1 MTIDSFLEHWQLIEH
16 PFRGEEARQ
25 DPLLSRMVDASV
37 RAAAENPMRPSRMPR
52 HPDYDKIAGEF
63 SRPSTSIVFGEK
75 GSGKTA
81 IRLQMSTSA
90 AAYNAANPSRRVLLI
105 SHDELAPVLQRLH
118 DRVKTVKKGKES
130 PVIDSLK
137 QMRLA
142 DHVDAVMCQ
151 VVPRLVDSLLEQG
164 GPGQGAGGERI
175 DLGPEPRKG
184 LKKLDKDLK
193 RDILVM
199 QATYD
204 RPDSADQR
212 TRELRRALGVR
223 MPAIVMIEDVMA
235 FAGWIVPL
243 AVFLLSR
250 GSKAPY
256 NDPIWVTS
264 FSAAMGLWAVALLA
278 RAATERF
285 GVRARAHRLR
295 RQIRVSPRTE
305 GSYARS
311 IRQVPPAWRPSH
323 LLPSTGSDDVRLAM
337 LSRLVRVIRAYG
349 FEHAVVLVDR
359 VDEPPLIQGDPE
371 RMRAVV
377 WPLLSNRFLQQEGVA
392 FKMLLPIEL
401 RHSLMRESAAFFQDA
416 RLDKQSTIEA
426 LSWSGVALYDLCN
439 QRLNACRPPD
449 ASPITLQDLF
459 AADVARDSLL
469 DALEQVRQP
478 RDAFKLVYQCI
489 YDHCTHTAED
499 LSNPG
504 AYLIP
509 KHVLDT
515 AKRAQVER
523 LRQLA
528 MGVRPA

>member
-1 MTIDSFLEHWQLIEH
+1 MTIDTFLEHWQLIEH

-37 RAAAENPMRPSRMPR
+37 RMAAENPLRPSRMPR

-81 IRLQMSTSA
+81 IRLQLATSA
-90 AAYNAANPSRRVLLI
+90 ASYNAANPSKRVLLI
-105 SHDELAPVLQRLH
+105 IYDELAPILQRLH

-137 QMRLA
+137 QIRLA
-142 DHVDAVMCQ
+142 DHVDAIMCS
-151 VVPRLVDSLLEQG
+151 VVPRLVDALLEQQ
-164 GPGQGAGGERI
+164 PQGERI
-175 DLGPEPRKG
+175 DVGPEPRKG

-193 RDILVM
+193 RDITVL
-199 QATYD
+199 QAAYD
-204 RPDSADQR
+204 RPDAADLR
-212 TRELRRALGVR
+212 SRELRKALGVR
-223 MPAIVMIEDVMA
+223 MPAISMIEDVMA
-235 FAGWIVPL
+235 FGGWLVPL
-243 AVFLLSR
+243 AVYFLFR
-250 GSKAPY
+250 ESKAPY
-256 NDPIWVTS
+256 NDPIWVTI
-264 FSAAMGLWAVALLA
+264 FTAAMGLWAAALVA

-285 GVRARAHRLR
+285 GIRTRARRLR
-295 RQIRVSPRTE
+295 RQIRISPRTE
-305 GSYARS
+305 GSYVRS
-311 IRQVPPAWRPSH
+311 LRQVHPSWRPSH
-323 LLPSTGSDDVRLAM
+323 LLPSTSSDDVRLAM
-337 LSRLVRVIRAYG
+337 LGRLVRVVRQYG
-349 FEHAVVLVDR
+349 YESAVIVIDR

-371 RMRAVV
+371 RMKAVI

-416 RLDKQSTIEA
+416 RLDKQSTIENLA
-426 LSWSGVALYDLCN
+426 WSGVALYDLCN
-439 QRLNACRPPD
+439 QRITASRPPD
-449 ASPITLQDLF
+449 APPITLGDMF
-459 AADVARDSLL
+459 APDVTRDSLI

-478 RDAFKLVYQCI
+478 RDAFKFVYQCI
-489 YDHCTHTAED
+489 YDHCTRTAED
-499 LSNPG
+499 ATDPL
-504 AYLIP
+504 AYRIP
-509 KHVLDT
+509 KHVLDN

>member
-1 MTIDSFLEHWQLIEH
+1 MTIDAFLEHWQLIEH

-37 RAAAENPMRPSRMPR
+37 RLAAENPLRPSRMPR

-81 IRLQMSTSA
+81 IRLQLSTSA
-90 AAYNAANPSRRVLLI
+90 ASFNASNPTKRVLLI
-105 SHDELAPVLQRLH
+105 VYDELAPVLQRLH
-118 DRVKTVKKGKES
+118 DRVKTVRKGKES
-130 PVIDSLK
+130 PAADSLK
-137 QMRLA
+137 QVRLA
-142 DHVDAVMCQ
+142 DHVDAIMCL
-151 VVPRLVDSLLEQG
+151 VVPRLIDALLEQQ
-164 GPGQGAGGERI
+164 PQGERI

-193 RDILVM
+193 RDIMVM
-199 QATYD
+199 QASYD
-204 RPDSADQR
+204 RPDVADQR

-223 MPAIVMIEDVMA
+223 MPAIVWIEDVMA
-235 FAGWIVPL
+235 FGGWLVPL
-243 AVFLLSR
+243 AVFVLFKQS
-250 GSKAPY
+250 GAQY
-256 NDPIWVTS
+256 NDQIWITI
-264 FSAAMGLWAVALLA
+264 FTAAMCLWAAALLT

-285 GVRARAHRLR
+285 GIRTRARRLR

-305 GSYARS
+305 GSYVRS
-311 IRQVPPAWRPSH
+311 LRQVPPSWRPSH
-323 LLPSTGSDDVRLAM
+323 LMPSTSSDDVRLAM
-337 LSRLVRVIRAYG
+337 LGRLVRVIRQYG
-349 FEHAVVLVDR
+349 FDHAVVVVDR

-371 RMRAVV
+371 RMKSVI
-377 WPLLSNRFLQQEGVA
+377 WPMFSNRFLQQEGIA

-401 RHSLMRESAAFFQDA
+401 RHTLMRESAAFFQDA

-426 LSWSGVALYDLCN
+426 LSWTGVALYDLCN

-449 ASPITLQDLF
+449 APPIALADIF
-459 AADVARDSLL
+459 APDIAIDSLI
-469 DALEQVRQP
+469 DALEHVRQP
-478 RDAFKLVYQCI
+478 RDAFKFVYQCI
-489 YDHCTHTAED
+489 FDHCTNTAED
-499 LSNPG
+499 PANPL
-504 AYLIP
+504 AYRIP

>member
-90 AAYNAANPSRRVLLI
+90 AAFNAANPSRRVLLI
-105 SHDELAPVLQRLH
+105 IYDELAPVLQRIH
-118 DRVKTVKKGKES
+118 DRVKTVRKGKES
-130 PVIDSLK
+130 AVIDSLK
-137 QMRLA
+137 QVRLA
-142 DHVDAVMCQ
+142 DHVDAIMCL
-151 VVPRLVDSLLEQG
+151 VVPRLVDAMLEQG
-164 GPGQGAGGERI
+164 GPSGSGQGERI
-175 DLGPEPRKG
+175 DLGAEPRKG

-193 RDILVM
+193 RDVLVM
-199 QATYD
+199 QAVYD
-204 RPDSADQR
+204 RPDAADQR
-212 TRELRRALGVR
+212 TKELRKALGVR
-223 MPAIVMIEDVMA
+223 MPAMVWIEDVMA
-235 FAGWIVPL
+235 ACGWVVPL

-250 GSKAPY
+250 GSKSPQT
-256 NDPIWVTS
+256 DPIWVTC
-264 FSAAMGLWAVALLA
+264 FAAAVGLWLAALLA

-285 GVRARAHRLR
+285 GIRTRAHRLR
-295 RQIRVSPRTE
+295 RQIRVTPRTE
-305 GSYARS
+305 GSYVRS
-311 IRQVPPAWRPSH
+311 LRQVPPAWRPSH

-337 LSRLVRVIRAYG
+337 LSRLVRVIRHYG

-371 RMRAVV
+371 RMKAVI

-449 ASPITLQDLF
+449 AAPIGLIDLF
-459 AADVARDSLL
+459 APDVTVESLV

-478 RDAFKLVYQCI
+478 RDAFKLVYQCV
-489 YDHCTHTAED
+489 YEHCTHATED
-499 LSNPG
+499 PANPL
-504 AYLIP
+504 AYKIP
-509 KHVLDT
+509 KHVLDS